1 MIMRNIKVF
10 ILVLSLLTTTV
21 FYSCKT
27 TFKPATSETK
37 TAVPADPLQLLKV
50 NYNSPWLGITV
61 ADKKITKVKTIHH
74 FKEANF
80 SSVPDSVSTE
90 MLMDGVAL
98 GDSIL
103 NVLNNLIDEKKF
115 WELED
120 HYGAPEGLRFYPYT
134 ISVERNEAIK
144 TVTFRSN
151 PSYGLAPSGFTAI
164 QKFLEEMR

>member
-1 MIMRNIKVF
+1 MRNIKAF
-10 ILVLSLLTTTV
+10 LLVLSLLATTG

-27 TFKPATSETK
+27 TSGPATSQTK
-37 TAVPADPLQLLKV
+37 TAVPTDPLQLLKV

-61 ADKKITKVKTIHH
+61 ADKKITKVKTLNH
-74 FKEANF
+74 FKESNF
-80 SSVPDSVSTE
+80 SSTPDSVSTE

-98 GDSIL
+98 SDSIL
-103 NVLNNLIDEKKF
+103 NVLNKLIDEKKF

-120 HYGAPEGLRFYPYT
+120 NYGAPEGLRFYPYT
-134 ISVERNEAIK
+134 ISVERNEKIK

-164 QKFLEEMR
+164 QKFLEEMK